1 MSDHLEQQLTPRETA
16 VLKLLARG
24 LTNKQIA
31 EQLAVN
37 ERTVKYHV
45 GSILAKLEA
54 PNRTSAVTAAA
65 RLGLI
70 TLEEEQACLLEWK

>member
-1 MSDHLEQQLTPRETA
+1 MNNPLEQPLTPREMA

-31 EQLAVN
+31 DQLAVN

-45 GSILAKLEA
+45 GSILAKLEV

-65 RLGLI
+65 RLRLI
-70 TLEEEQACLLEWK
+70 ELEKEQA